1 MLCAVQV
8 QSILAEGLQVSG
20 SYRSTG
26 RWEKRQ
32 PRKRLNCSQRTASSP
47 SCTPTAARTDAADGA
62 DRLATEA
69 TPLAQT
75 GVCAPG
81 GRPRGPNRPT
91 VLSLCGGCPAPL
103 GVTDLSRDAMPNRL
117 NVRVSDEELEAL
129 RRASAELSCSRS
141 QVVRLLIH
149 CLADGEARMGFGT
162 VAFDYETSHGI
173 VRNLRSIGTLYNQ
186 SVAALNTIAKVARE
200 S

>member
-1 MLCAVQV
+1 MSESHA
-8 QSILAEGLQVSG
+8 
-20 SYRSTG
+20 
-26 RWEKRQ
+26 
-32 PRKRLNCSQRTASSP
+32 
-47 SCTPTAARTDAADGA
+47 SCTS
-62 DRLATEA
+62 
-69 TPLAQT
+69 
-75 GVCAPG
+75 
-81 GRPRGPNRPT
+81 
-91 VLSLCGGCPAPL
+91 LSLTSSRLSPFGNQSLRRALVFSLVPRSHGL

-129 RRASAELSCSRS
+129 SRASAELSCSRS

-200 S
+200 SPDEVTAEDALETLRVVDAEMTYVADSIGCLREDVARLSDRPAVFLWS

>member
-1 MLCAVQV
+1 M
-8 QSILAEGLQVSG
+8 E
-20 SYRSTG
+20 
-26 RWEKRQ
+26 
-32 PRKRLNCSQRTASSP
+32 
-47 SCTPTAARTDAADGA
+47 AADGA
-62 DRLATEA
+62 DRLATDA

-81 GRPRGPNRPT
+81 DASAGLTVRPSFRSAGDAPRPW
-91 VLSLCGGCPAPL
+91 
-103 GVTDLSRDAMPNRL
+103 GVTDLSRDAMPRRL

-149 CLADGEARMGFGT
+149 CLADGEARMCFGT

-186 SVAALNTIAKVARE
+186 SVAALNTIAKVVRE
-200 S
+200 SPDEVTAEDALETLRVVDAEMTYVADSIGCLREDVARLSDRPAVFLWS

>member
-1 MLCAVQV
+1 MD
-8 QSILAEGLQVSG
+8 AE
-20 SYRSTG
+20 
-26 RWEKRQ
+26 
-32 PRKRLNCSQRTASSP
+32 
-47 SCTPTAARTDAADGA
+47 DGA
-62 DRLATEA
+62 DRVAADPSRWLR
-69 TPLAQT
+69 LSS
-75 GVCAPG
+75 V
-81 GRPRGPNRPT
+81 PRGTPPRPNLPN

-103 GVTDLSRDAMPNRL
+103 GVTDLSRDAMPRRL
-117 NVRVSDEELEAL
+117 NVRISDGELEAL
-129 RRASAELSCSRS
+129 DRASAELGCSRS

-149 CLADGEARMGFGT
+149 CLADGGTRMGTGS

>member
-1 MLCAVQV
+1 MD
-8 QSILAEGLQVSG
+8 AE
-20 SYRSTG
+20 
-26 RWEKRQ
+26 
-32 PRKRLNCSQRTASSP
+32 
-47 SCTPTAARTDAADGA
+47 AA
-62 DRLATEA
+62 
-69 TPLAQT
+69 PLAHT

-81 GRPRGPNRPT
+81 ERSRGSNRPT

-103 GVTDLSRDAMPNRL
+103 GVTNLSRDAITRRL

-149 CLADGEARMGFGT
+149 CLADGGARMGVGT

-173 VRNLRSIGTLYNQ
+173 VRSLRSIGMLYNQ

>member
-1 MLCAVQV
+1 M
-8 QSILAEGLQVSG
+8 
-20 SYRSTG
+20 
-26 RWEKRQ
+26 
-32 PRKRLNCSQRTASSP
+32 
-47 SCTPTAARTDAADGA
+47 DAADDA

-69 TPLAQT
+69 APLAQT

-81 GRPRGPNRPT
+81 TPRGPDRPT

-117 NVRVSDEELEAL
+117 NVHVSDEELEAL
-129 RRASAELSCSRS
+129 SRASAELSCSRS

-173 VRNLRSIGTLYNQ
+173 VRNLRAIGTLYNQ

-200 S
+200 SPDEVTAEDALETLRIVDAEMTYVADSIGCLREDVARLSDRPAVFLWS